1 MAVNKVSE
9 STKNAILRK
18 SAQTLPNRPT
28 EQGYTAEEI
37 KQRLYKPL
45 IDNTFSAI
53 TEIDRIVDEINDEL
67 DTKSTTIEDF
77 INNSKISANYK
88 RPFSASDWVLDATS
102 GLYKFQIPKT
112 DHLVEDYREI
122 RTTMYIINKDG
133 EYQQVNQYTIST
145 AGTVTAYSDAKVA
158 GVILVGIN
166 KDAYIMSDI
175 KTDVNLIV
183 GLADVAKTGSFND
196 LKDKPDY
203 SQLEVNEQNIAN
215 IISGS
220 LTVGR
225 AANADSATEAT
236 YAATAGHA
244 SDADSTLLAEKA
256 KADEDGYN
264 FKAKYCRN
272 DSTYPNLTAG
282 YATRAR
288 NDEDGNSIKNNYA
301 KQSGT
306 YANLTAG
313 RATQADNATVAA
325 NATLATT
332 AQKALTDDKG
342 RTFSQTYPTGLSV
355 TYETITVEMRVGNKE
370 DGSGSVDLFRNS
382 TETFTMTAFIAKDIN
397 GNNKKI
403 IFANLCREIQVKS
416 NRYDMGF
423 LFVRIIGLDIP
434 NYPYTVRLTSESYGY
449 GNSPNAADR
458 RNTATINGNQFL
470 RYNLFDEGYDFN
482 NGHFVLIE
490 MFG

>member
-145 AGTVTAYSDAKVA
+145 TGTVTAYSDAKVA

-166 KDAYIMSDI
+166 KDAYIMSDV

-215 IISGS
+215 ILSGS
-220 LTVGR
+220 LMVGR

-244 SDADSTLLAEKA
+244 SDADSALLAEKA

-282 YATRAR
+282 YAIRAR
-288 NDEDGNSIKNNYA
+288 NDEDGNSIKENYV
-301 KQSGT
+301 KQTGT

-313 RATQADNATVAA
+313 RATQADNATLAA

-342 RTFSQTYPTGLSV
+342 RTFSQTYTTGMVLAW
-355 TYETITVEMRVGNKE
+355 EELTVEMRVG
-370 DGSGSVDLFRNS
+370 DSASGSGSCDLFRDS
-382 TETFTMTAFIAKDIN
+382 GQTFTIPAFVAKDVN

-403 IFANLCREIQVKS
+403 VMCGGMRQIIVKS
-416 NRYDMGF
+416 NRYDMDY
-423 LFVRIIGLDIP
+423 LFVRIVGMDI
-434 NYPYTVRLTSESYGY
+434 NQYPWIVKLTSKEYSHGIA
-449 GNSPNAADR
+449 PNAAG
-458 RNTATINGNQFL
+458 RNDTITINGNTFL
-470 RYNLFDEGYDFN
+470 RYNFFDEGYDFN
-482 NGHFVLIE
+482 NGHYICIE